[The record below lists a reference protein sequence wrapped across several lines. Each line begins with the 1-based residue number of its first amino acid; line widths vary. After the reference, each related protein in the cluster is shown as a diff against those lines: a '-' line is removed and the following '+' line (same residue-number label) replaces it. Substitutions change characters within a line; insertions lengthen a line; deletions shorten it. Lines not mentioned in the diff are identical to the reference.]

1 MYVTDLVVEKDSLG
15 LMKKKLF
22 VNRLFLYLFVF
33 STLMSIAMIVFAIVK
48 KIGDFNTYLFGAFAL
63 LISVFWLYYD
73 IKTLKTSKFACLELE
88 QTGKYTIRKVV
99 EVNAE
104 HKHNTSTIFTLICA
118 VVVSICAVIAGVMQ
132 CIRLDLLTLY
142 IVPMLVVLAIFSCYQ
157 ASNNLID
164 DKIYRNCIFNQ
175 NK

>member
-1 MYVTDLVVEKDSLG
+1 MYVTDLVIEKDSLG

-48 KIGDFNTYLFGAFAL
+48 TYLFGAFAL

-73 IKTLKTSKFACLELE
+73 IKTLKTSKFACQELE

-104 HKHNTSTIFTLICA
+104 HKHNTSTIFTLVCA
-118 VVVSICAVIAGVMQ
+118 VVVLICAVIAGVMQ

>member
-1 MYVTDLVVEKDSLG
+1 MYVTDLVIEKDSLG

-63 LISVFWLYYD
+63 
-73 IKTLKTSKFACLELE
+73 E
-88 QTGKYTIRKVV
+88 QAGKYTIRKVV

-104 HKHNTSTIFTLICA
+104 HKHNTSTIFTLVCA

>member
-15 LMKKKLF
+15 LIKKKLF

-33 STLMSIAMIVFAIVK
+33 STLLSIAMMVFAIVK
-48 KIGDFNTYLFGAFAL
+48 RVGDFNTYLFGAFAL

-73 IKTLKTSKFACLELE
+73 IKALKTSKLACLELDK
-88 QTGKYTIRKVV
+88 TGKYTIRKVV

-104 HKHNTSTIFTLICA
+104 HKHNTSTIFTLVCA
-118 VVVSICAVIAGVMQ
+118 VVVSICAIISIVIQ
-132 CIRLDLLTLY
+132 CFKFDLLTLY
-142 IVPMLVVLAIFSCYQ
+142 IVPMLAVLAIFSCYQ
-157 ASNNLID
+157 ASNNMID

>member
-1 MYVTDLVVEKDSLG
+1 
-15 LMKKKLF
+15 MK
-22 VNRLFLYLFVF
+22 LYH
-33 STLMSIAMIVFAIVK
+33 
-48 KIGDFNTYLFGAFAL
+48 KIGLVFLGA
-63 LISVFWLYYD
+63 I
-73 IKTLKTSKFACLELE
+73 
-88 QTGKYTIRKVV
+88 
-99 EVNAE
+99 
-104 HKHNTSTIFTLICA
+104 